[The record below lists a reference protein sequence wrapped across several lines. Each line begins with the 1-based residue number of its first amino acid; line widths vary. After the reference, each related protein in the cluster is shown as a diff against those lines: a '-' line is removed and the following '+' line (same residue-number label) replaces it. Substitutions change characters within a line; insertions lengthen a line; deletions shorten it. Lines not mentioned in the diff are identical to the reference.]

1 MYFLSPGSVP
11 CAQITAGGNVGL
23 SCSCLVSFMLFC
35 KLVVVRSGRFAAS
48 WYRNC
53 LMKID
58 NNSDD
63 EGDDVMAE
71 DWKA

>member
-1 MYFLSPGSVP
+1 
-11 CAQITAGGNVGL
+11 
-23 SCSCLVSFMLFC
+23 MLFC

-63 EGDDVMAE
+63 EGNDVMAE

>member
-1 MYFLSPGSVP
+1 MLV
-11 CAQITAGGNVGL
+11 CLVAA
-23 SCSCLVSFMLFC
+23 SCLLCCFV

-48 WYRNC
+48 WYRKC